1 MKDAETRLFRD
12 FVRAGSVAVLL
23 LVGMVVDL
31 RPAWFGIRVDAHGH
45 GDLSVMRWLWAF
57 EGLLTLPILLGPGR
71 SFFTSAWSQFRK
83 RSTSMDTLIALGTG
97 VAWLYSTAVV
107 IAPSLFP
114 PGTAMPFY
122 DAAAIVIALVLL
134 GQWLEARARGGTGEA
149 LEALSRLQVK
159 AVRVRREE
167 ADVEVPA
174 DEVCVGDVV
183 IVRPGERL
191 AVDGEIVE
199 GGSHVDESMLTG
211 EPLPVGKRPGD
222 RVFGG
227 TLNREG
233 ALALRA
239 TQVGA
244 ETALARIADA
254 VARAQ
259 ASRPPIARLV
269 DRVSRVFVPVVMIV
283 AVLTFMGWYTFGG
296 ELKLLYGLVT
306 AASVLLIACP
316 CALGLATPISLT
328 VGLGRMAE
336 AGILVRNGEALQA
349 AASLDVLCIDK
360 TGTLTEGRPRLVEA
374 VAVKDLD
381 ATELLRVAA
390 AAEAASEHPLASA
403 IVEGA
408 RERGVPIVRAASF
421 EAVAGRGVRASLNGV
436 LVLVGRREFVLGEA
450 ATPLDAQAKRLSAE
464 GRTLAWVSRDGE
476 LLGFVA
482 VGDQLRKEAR
492 ATVQG
497 LRRLGLRV
505 VLLSGDALSTATAV
519 AREVGIDDVRAGLLP
534 EQKLDAI
541 RRLQAQGL
549 EVGMAGDGIN
559 DAPALAQADVGFA
572 VGSGADVAVAAADV
586 TLLGGRLR
594 ALPAAIQASRRTL
607 ANIRQNLV
615 GAFGYNVV
623 AIVVATG
630 ALVPWLGHW
639 GLLSPLVAGAAMS
652 LSSVTVVSNALRLR
666 HAEINA

>member
-1 MKDAETRLFRD
+1 MLA
-12 FVRAGSVAVLL
+12 
-23 LVGMVVDL
+23 DL
-31 RPAWFGIRVDAHGH
+31 RPAWFGIAVDQHGH
-45 GDLSVMRWLWAF
+45 GDPAVMRWLWAIQ
-57 EGLLTLPILLGPGR
+57 GLLTLPILLGPGR
-71 SFFTSAWSQFRK
+71 SFFTSAWSQLLR
-83 RSTSMDTLIALGTG
+83 RSTNMDTLIALGTG

-107 IAPSLFP
+107 IAPGLFP

-122 DAAAIVIALVLL
+122 DAAAVVIALVLL
-134 GQWLEARARGGTGEA
+134 GQWLEARARGRTTES

-159 AVRVRREE
+159 DVRVRRGDLEQAIPAE
-167 ADVEVPA
+167 DVRE
-174 DEVCVGDVV
+174 GDVV
-183 IVRPGERL
+183 VVRPGERL
-191 AVDGEIVE
+191 AVDGVVVE

-211 EPLPVGKRPGD
+211 EPLPVGKRTGD

-233 ALALRA
+233 ALAFRA

-244 ETALARIADA
+244 ETALARIAEA

-269 DRVSRVFVPVVMIV
+269 DRVSRVFVPAVIVVAI
-283 AVLTFMGWYTFGG
+283 LTFMGWYTFGG

-316 CALGLATPISLT
+316 CALGLATPMSLT

-336 AGILVRNGEALQA
+336 AGILVRNGEALQN
-349 AASLDVLCIDK
+349 AASLEVLCLDK
-360 TGTLTEGRPRLVEA
+360 TGTLTEGRPRLLEA
-374 VAVKDLD
+374 VPLGGLEA
-381 ATELLRVAA
+381 AELLRVAA

-421 EAVAGRGVRASLNGV
+421 EAVPGRGVRASLNGV
-436 LVLVGRREFVLGEA
+436 LVLVGRRDFVVGGA
-450 ATPLDAQAKRLSAE
+450 VTSLDTQAERLSAD
-464 GRTLAWVSRDGE
+464 GRTLAWISRDGAV
-476 LLGFVA
+476 LGFVA
-482 VGDQLRKEAR
+482 IGDQLRAEAR
-492 ATVQG
+492 EAAER
-497 LRRLGLRV
+497 LKRLGLRV
-505 VLLSGDALSTATAV
+505 VLLSGDELKTAAAV

-534 EQKLDAI
+534 QQKLEAI
-541 RRLQAQGL
+541 RRLQAEGL
-549 EVGMAGDGIN
+549 KVGMAGDGIN

-572 VGSGADVAVAAADV
+572 IGGGADAAVAAADV

-594 ALPAAIQASRRTL
+594 ALPAAILASRRTL

-615 GAFGYNVV
+615 GAFAYNVV
-623 AIVVATG
+623 AIVIATG
-630 ALVPWLGHW
+630 ALVPWLGVKA
-639 GLLSPLVAGAAMS
+639 LLSPLVAGAAMS

-666 HAEINA
+666 HAEIRA

>member
-1 MKDAETRLFRD
+1 VRDAERRLRRD
-12 FVRAGSVAVLL
+12 FVRAGSVAALL

-31 RPAWFGIRVDAHGH
+31 RPAWFGIRVDGHGH
-45 GDLSVMRWLWAF
+45 GDPNVMRWLWAF

-71 SFFTSAWSQFRK
+71 SFFTSAWNQFRR
-83 RSTSMDTLIALGTG
+83 RSTNMDTLIALGTG

-134 GQWLEARARGGTGEA
+134 GQWLEARARGRTGEA

-159 AVRVRREE
+159 AVRIRRDE
-167 ADVEVPA
+167 AEVEVPA
-174 DEVCVGDVV
+174 DAVRVGDVV
-183 IVRPGERL
+183 SVRPGERL
-191 AVDGEIVE
+191 AVDGEVVE
-199 GGSHVDESMLTG
+199 GESHVDESMLTG

-233 ALALRA
+233 AFALRA

-244 ETALARIADA
+244 ETALARIAEA

-269 DRVSRVFVPVVMIV
+269 DRVSRVFVPSVMIV

-316 CALGLATPISLT
+316 CALGLATPMSLT

-349 AASLDVLCIDK
+349 AASLDVLCLDK
-360 TGTLTEGRPRLVEA
+360 TGTLTQGRPRLVEA
-374 VAVKDLD
+374 VTVKDLG
-381 ATELLRVAA
+381 AAELLRVAG

-436 LVLVGRREFVLGEA
+436 LVLVGRREFVVGEVT
-450 ATPLDAQAKRLSAE
+450 TPLDAQAERLSAE
-464 GRTLAWVSRDGE
+464 GRTLAWVSRDGV

-482 VGDQLRKEAR
+482 IGDQLRSEAKEA
-492 ATVQG
+492 VQG

-505 VLLSGDALSTATAV
+505 ILLSGDALSTATAV

-572 VGSGADVAVAAADV
+572 VGGGADVAVAAADV
-586 TLLGGRLR
+586 TLLGGRLS

-623 AIVVATG
+623 AIVIATG
-630 ALVPWLGHW
+630 ALVPWLGAKA
-639 GLLSPLVAGAAMS
+639 LLSPLVAGVAMS

-666 HAEINA
+666 RAEIRG